1 MTDLTYIRSM
11 EAARAA
17 SVAAAAEGGSA
28 GLLGLYL
35 TTKTE
40 PVSYEV
46 FEVPKPIHVHSE
58 CPTD

>member
-40 PVSYEV
+40 PVSYEI
-46 FEVPKPIHVHSE
+46 FEV
-58 CPTD
+58 